1 MSTPLRRLFAGLLFF
16 VIVCV
21 LATLGYIAAGWN
33 PMDAVYMVII
43 TIFGVGYGEVQP
55 VQSPG
60 LRVLTISL
68 IIAGYGT
75 AIYIVGGF
83 VQMVTEG
90 EINRALNKRK
100 MTRGIEQL
108 TGHAIVCG
116 YGRSGKILAKQL
128 AQAGLPFVVVDQDE
142 QKLAEAEEQG
152 YLVIEGDAT
161 EEDILESAG
170 VQRARVLATVLPNDA
185 ANVFITLTAR
195 GMNADMEI
203 IARGEHPSTEKKL
216 MRSGANQ
223 VVLPHVI
230 GGQRMAQLITRPS
243 AEQFLRDQ
251 AGGESLQHE
260 LSHIG
265 LHIDELPI
273 VGGSPLEGQP
283 ISEIELKGNHGF
295 LIVGVRKS
303 DGQVVVN
310 PPADCLLAV
319 GDRVILLGRANE
331 LPELSKRYQAS
342 TEIIYRGQRVRTT
355 G

>member
-1 MSTPLRRLFAGLLFF
+1 MSTSLRRLFAGLVFF
-16 VIVCV
+16 ITVCV
-21 LATLGYIAAGWN
+21 LATIGYVAAGWDL
-33 PMDAVYMVII
+33 MDAVYMVII

-116 YGRSGKILAKQL
+116 YGRSGRILAQQL
-128 AQAGLPFVVVDQDE
+128 ALAKIPFVVLDQDE
-142 QKLAEAEEQG
+142 RKLSEAEEQG
-152 YLVIEGDAT
+152 FLVMQGDAT
-161 EEDILESAG
+161 EEEILLAVG
-170 VQRARVLATVLPNDA
+170 VERARVLATVLPNDA

-195 GMNADMEI
+195 GLNAEMEI
-203 IARGEHPSTEKKL
+203 IARGENPSTEKKL
-216 MRSGANQ
+216 LRSGANQ

-243 AEQFLRDQ
+243 AERMLADN

-265 LHIDELPI
+265 LQIDELAI
-273 VGGSPLEGQP
+273 EVGSPLDGHA
-283 ISEIELKGNHGF
+283 ISDIEMKGNRGF
-295 LIVGVRKS
+295 LIVGVRRA
-303 DGQVVVN
+303 DGEVVVD
-310 PPADCLLAV
+310 PPGDCALAA
-319 GDRVILLGRANE
+319 GDCVILLGHRDE
-331 LPELSKRYQAS
+331 LPELAKRYQPTA
-342 TEIIYRGQRVRTT
+342 EIYYRGQRIRAS